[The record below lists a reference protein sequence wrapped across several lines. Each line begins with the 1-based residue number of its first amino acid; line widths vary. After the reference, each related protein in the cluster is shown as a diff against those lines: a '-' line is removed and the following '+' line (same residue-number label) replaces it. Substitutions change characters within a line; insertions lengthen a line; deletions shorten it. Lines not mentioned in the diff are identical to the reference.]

1 MTEIETPAQGAD
13 SDTPWREPVRGGYPD
28 PGMIGLPGIEQL
40 RALLE
45 GRIPQ
50 PPLSHLTGNRLAE
63 VQPGRTTFEMPLSRW
78 LCSPPGAISIGPLT
92 IAADAAM
99 ATAIQTTLPTATP
112 YSTSELSLRL
122 LSTARPGGTLRVTA
136 EVIQVRRT
144 IGLSQA
150 RLTDSEGRLLG
161 HGTTLCFVQPQ
172 LTELPPL
179 GDPPPPLPP
188 PPTPDPFERPAT
200 GEILEQAV
208 YDRMGGLEILRAQ
221 IAGELPAPP
230 IAQLM
235 GLRPLAADP
244 GVATFSLP
252 ASEWL
257 CAPPRG
263 RVQGGCLALLAEAA
277 LIGAIQTRVAPG
289 TAVAPIDLKVNYLR
303 PLAADGRPAQA
314 VGCVLHAGRRIAVA
328 SSEVRDADGKP
339 VALATGSAMLLPGRA
354 ASLGIPAG

>member
-1 MTEIETPAQGAD
+1 MAEIETPGTD
-13 SDTPWREPVRGGYPD
+13 GDTPWREPVRGGYPD

-40 RALLE
+40 RALLD
-45 GRIPQ
+45 GRVPR

-63 VQPGRTTFEMPLSRW
+63 VQPGRTTFEMPLTRW
-78 LCSPPGAISIGPLT
+78 LCSPPGPISIGPLA

-99 ATAIQTTLPTATP
+99 ATAIQTQLPTATP
-112 YSTSELSLRL
+112 STTSELSLRL
-122 LSTARPGGTLRVTA
+122 LSTARPGGTLRVRA

-144 IGLSQA
+144 IGLSEA
-150 RLTDSEGRLLG
+150 RLTDGEGRLLG
-161 HGTTLCFVQPQ
+161 HGTTLCFVQPR
-172 LTELPPL
+172 LTEVPLL
-179 GDPPPPLPP
+179 GDPPPPSPLQ
-188 PPTPDPFERPAT
+188 PTPDPFERPAT

-221 IAGELPAPP
+221 IDRKLPKPP

-235 GLRPLAADP
+235 GLRPRAADP
-244 GVATFSLP
+244 GAATFSLP

-263 RVQGGCLALLAEAA
+263 RVQGGCVALLAEAA
-277 LIGAIQTRVAPG
+277 LIGAIQTLLGPG

-303 PLAADGRPAQA
+303 PLAADGREALA
-314 VGCVLHAGRRIAVA
+314 VGRVLHAGRRIAVA
-328 SSEVRDADGKP
+328 SSEVRDAAGKA
-339 VALATGSAMLLPGRA
+339 VGATGSAMLLPGRP